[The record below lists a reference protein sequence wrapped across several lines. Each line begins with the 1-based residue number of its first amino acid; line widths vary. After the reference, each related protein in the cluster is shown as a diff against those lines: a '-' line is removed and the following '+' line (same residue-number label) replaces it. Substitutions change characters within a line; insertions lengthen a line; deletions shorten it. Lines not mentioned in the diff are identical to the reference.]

1 MRPFLTALLSLPFLL
16 TSLCAAVQ
24 NVDCRRPQVFPGA
37 AVNAVILPYQY
48 IGSND
53 RIERSQAAQ
62 RLGLILQRDILLALL
77 RYPSIAAVQMIRPR
91 DAAASCDPET
101 IVNQLLG
108 NQPGARSTLLA
119 GHGAVF
125 LWGVLYEEGDDLY
138 VRSFLRFL
146 RRVPNGDQVTMSLG
160 SFKFTGPMPVDS
172 VAFPPV
178 RITAVE
184 LGEIERLFRESS
196 LLRPTPDASQPGTEI
211 PFTPMFPFAYTVQ
224 EARGEWIR
232 VKPLE
237 DGPDGW
243 MHIESRTG
251 PWSLRTRMPE
261 IHFLVSVVGY
271 LQALMFESAGD
282 SAQARRMVD
291 ISRQALSDFENTAR
305 LEKAA
310 ETASAVRTL
319 SARLRLIRERDVEA
333 WKAAVADL
341 DKAVQLDRSSAEL
354 RNFQTM
360 CRAWLAF
367 NRQADYPAGRL
378 AEDFRDAAAR
388 SSNRQILSNL
398 ATLYR
403 VMLAGPTPAA
413 DSIRAELAKVEKI
426 MAAQP
431 GNP

>member
-1 MRPFLTALLSLPFLL
+1 
-16 TSLCAAVQ
+16 
-24 NVDCRRPQVFPGA
+24 
-37 AVNAVILPYQY
+37 
-48 IGSND
+48 
-53 RIERSQAAQ
+53 
-62 RLGLILQRDILLALL
+62 
-77 RYPSIAAVQMIRPR
+77 
-91 DAAASCDPET
+91 
-101 IVNQLLG
+101 
-108 NQPGARSTLLA
+108 
-119 GHGAVF
+119 
-125 LWGVLYEEGDDLY
+125 
-138 VRSFLRFL
+138 
-146 RRVPNGDQVTMSLG
+146 
-160 SFKFTGPMPVDS
+160 
-172 VAFPPV
+172 
-178 RITAVE
+178 
-184 LGEIERLFRESS
+184 
-196 LLRPTPDASQPGTEI
+196 
-211 PFTPMFPFAYTVQ
+211 MFPFAYTVQ